1 MSLAFTLR
9 TPPTVPLE
17 AEVLTPA
24 RLAGLSAPEVAKLSV
39 VHGNERADLGEFF
52 QVQGTADGGGA
63 GEFRLTGDLSR
74 VKHVGAGMADGR
86 IVIHGSV
93 GMHLG
98 AEMTGGEIIVEG
110 DAADW
115 VGPEM
120 TGGRIVIKGNAGH
133 MVGAASRG
141 SAVGVRGG
149 EIVVFGNTGNEAGH
163 GMRRGLV
170 AIGGDAGSGLV
181 VVNPPWT
188 LESELGVLLPA
199 LAAALAR
206 DGKGGARLDWLARE
220 K

>member
-9 TPPTVPLE
+9 TTPTVPLE

-24 RLAGLSAPEVAKLSV
+24 RLAGLSAPEVAKLPV

-52 QVQGTADGGGA
+52 QVQGTADGA
-63 GEFRLTGDLSR
+63 GEFRLTGDLTR
-74 VKHVGAGMADGR
+74 VKHIGAGMADGR
-86 IVIHGSV
+86 IVVHGSV

-98 AEMTGGEIIVEG
+98 AGMTGGEIIVEG

-141 SAVGVRGG
+141 SAVGVRGARSSSSG
-149 EIVVFGNTGNEAGH
+149 TQATKPGTGCGVDWWRSVATPGTS
-163 GMRRGLV
+163 RG
-170 AIGGDAGSGLV
+170 
-181 VVNPPWT
+181 
-188 LESELGVLLPA
+188 
-199 LAAALAR
+199 
-206 DGKGGARLDWLARE
+206 
-220 K
+220 